1 MRKILLTILT
11 LIIGVSAYAQ
21 QGSLAYE
28 TLADSLFVHYHYQR
42 AADFYEKALKKS
54 QYPGDIML
62 QLAKCYYN
70 MNLITESEKW
80 FLQGKQHG
88 GSFTTQDYYQF
99 ARVLTIMK
107 KKHQADTLL
116 EHVLQL
122 DPDNI
127 IARKA
132 LDDLRNFE
140 KYYGDSAAVSIR
152 SLSINTTASEFAP
165 VYYKD
170 GIVFSS
176 SRDGGASNKKSQ
188 WDNSPF
194 LGLYHSRKSGDQQ
207 FEVPILFQ
215 DELDTRYHD
224 GPAMFYAQ
232 FQKMIVNRNQR
243 IEVKG
248 RKNVFEWRP
257 GLYDAQ
263 FDKAKSSWKVVAL
276 PFNNAAYSYLH
287 PSISE
292 DGSVLYFASDKPGGY
307 GGTDIYRASRTASGW
322 GTPINLGPVVNTTED
337 EAFPFF
343 IENRLYFTS
352 NGHGGLG
359 GLDIFRSEQANSEFT
374 PPVNLGYPLNSTA
387 DDFSLVTGPDQR
399 NGYFASSRT
408 GNDDLFSFQKL
419 SVNQV
424 LAMGWV
430 KNTAEELVDGFR
442 ATVTNKK
449 TGSDI
454 PLQQSTGV
462 MTFLA
467 ERGETYN
474 ITVGHENYETA
485 FQELNIPM
493 TGPETE
499 KFTVILKKR
508 PEVSKLLVVDTD
520 KGTTKMYVKTG
531 DSINEITE
539 KNNQLYLMTPL
550 GVEYLA
556 KGNISNMRTDP
567 SPLLKELGIKKSDRT
582 NLRNIYF
589 EFDKATLDREDITY
603 LNEVKNIL
611 EHDPSLKLVVAGHAD
626 DRGDDNYNIELSKRR
641 VQAVTKYLV
650 SQGILKNRIIQRA
663 YGESLPVIPCYAV
676 DCSEDDHQK
685 NRRAEFVLRHNS
697 TENST
702 SSLSKTIVNELDNQ
716 H

>member
-1 MRKILLTILT
+1 
-11 LIIGVSAYAQ
+11 
-21 QGSLAYE
+21 
-28 TLADSLFVHYHYQR
+28 
-42 AADFYEKALKKS
+42 
-54 QYPGDIML
+54 ML

-80 FLQGKQHG
+80 FVKGKQHG

-116 EHVLQL
+116 EHVLQH

-140 KYYGDSAAVSIR
+140 KYYRDSAAVSIR
-152 SLSINTTASEFAP
+152 SLSINTTASDFAP

-176 SRDGGASNKKSQ
+176 SRDGGESNKKSH

-194 LGLYHSRKSGDQQ
+194 LGLYHSRKSGDHQ
-207 FEVPILFQ
+207 FEEPTLFE

-243 IEVKG
+243 VEVKG

-276 PFNNAAYSYLH
+276 PFNNPAYAYLH

-307 GGTDIYRASRTASGW
+307 GGTDIYRALRTTSGW

-343 IENRLYFTS
+343 IENTLYFTS

-359 GLDIFRSEQANSEFT
+359 GLDIFRSEQANGEFT
-374 PPVNLGYPLNSTA
+374 PPINLAYPINSTA
-387 DDFSLVTGPDQR
+387 DDFSLVTSTDQR

-408 GNDDLFSFQKL
+408 GNDDLFSFQKV

-430 KNTAEELVDGFR
+430 KNTAEEFVDGFR

-454 PLQQSTGV
+454 PLQQNTGV
-462 MTFLA
+462 MTF
-467 ERGETYN
+467 
-474 ITVGHENYETA
+474 IC
-485 FQELNIPM
+485 
-493 TGPETE
+493 
-499 KFTVILKKR
+499 
-508 PEVSKLLVVDTD
+508 
-520 KGTTKMYVKTG
+520 
-531 DSINEITE
+531 
-539 KNNQLYLMTPL
+539 
-550 GVEYLA
+550 
-556 KGNISNMRTDP
+556 
-567 SPLLKELGIKKSDRT
+567 
-582 NLRNIYF
+582 
-589 EFDKATLDREDITY
+589 
-603 LNEVKNIL
+603 
-611 EHDPSLKLVVAGHAD
+611 
-626 DRGDDNYNIELSKRR
+626 
-641 VQAVTKYLV
+641 
-650 SQGILKNRIIQRA
+650 RA
-663 YGESLPVIPCYAV
+663 
-676 DCSEDDHQK
+676 
-685 NRRAEFVLRHNS
+685 R
-697 TENST
+697 
-702 SSLSKTIVNELDNQ
+702 
-716 H
+716 

>member
-1 MRKILLTILT
+1 MKKLLITILT
-11 LIIGVSAYAQ
+11 LLIGVAAYAQ
-21 QGSLAYE
+21 QGSIAYE

-42 AADFYEKALKKS
+42 AADFYQKSLKKS

-80 FLQGKQHG
+80 FVKGKQHG
-88 GSFTTQDYYQF
+88 GSFATQDYYQF
-99 ARVLTIMK
+99 ARVLTMLK
-107 KKHQADTLL
+107 KKQQADTLL
-116 EHVLQL
+116 DHVLQN

-140 KYYGDSAAVSIR
+140 KYYRDSASVSIQ
-152 SLSINTTASEFAP
+152 SLSINTTASDFAP

-176 SRDGGASNKKSQ
+176 SRDGGASNKKSH

-194 LGLYHSRKSGDQQ
+194 LGLYHSRKSGDHQ
-207 FEVPILFQ
+207 FAEPTLFE

-224 GPAMFYAQ
+224 GPVMFYAQ

-243 IEVKG
+243 VEVKG

-263 FDKAKSSWKVVAL
+263 FDKTKSSWKVAAL
-276 PFNNAAYSYLH
+276 PFNNPLYAYLH

-292 DGSVLYFASDKPGGY
+292 DGNVLYFASDKPGGY
-307 GGTDIYRASRTASGW
+307 GGTDIYHSVRSNGIW
-322 GTPINLGPVVNTTED
+322 GTPVNLGPIVNTTED

-343 IENRLYFTS
+343 IDNTLYFTS

-374 PPVNLGYPLNSTA
+374 PPVNLGYPVNSTA

-408 GNDDLFSFQKL
+408 GNDDLFSFRKL
-419 SVNQV
+419 SVNHV
-424 LAMGWV
+424 LAMGWI
-430 KNTAEELVDGFR
+430 KNTADEFVDGFR

-462 MTFLA
+462 MTFIA
-467 ERGETYN
+467 ERGATYN
-474 ITVGHENYETA
+474 ISVGHENYETA
-485 FQELNIPM
+485 FKDLSIPL

-499 KFTVILKKR
+499 KFTVILKNKL
-508 PEVSKLLVVDTD
+508 EASKLLLVDTD

-531 DSINEITE
+531 ESINEITE
-539 KNNQLYLMTPL
+539 KNNQLYLTTPL

-589 EFDKATLDREDITY
+589 DFDKANLDREDITY

-611 EHDPSLKLVVAGHAD
+611 KHDASLKLVVAGHAD
-626 DRGDDNYNIELSKRR
+626 DRGNDNYNIELSKRR

-650 SQGILKNRIIQRA
+650 SQGILKNRLIQRA
-663 YGESLPVIPCYAV
+663 YGESLPVVPCYAV

-697 TENST
+697 PQNST
-702 SSLSKTIVNELDNQ
+702 SSLSKTIIKELNNQ